1 MSTTTATLLDQL
13 GDACVIATL
22 RAPSTEAALGATA
35 ALLAG
40 GVRAI
45 EVTYTTPDVPG
56 VLRAIRERHG
66 DDVLLGAG
74 TLLDPHQAEEA
85 FAAGAGFLVSPGLD
99 DELIA
104 AMQATGAVTMAGA
117 VTPTEVMR
125 ARRLGVDVVKLFP
138 GSLGGPSHLKAL
150 RAPLPGLTY
159 MPTGGVSADN
169 LDQWLAAGA
178 FAVGAGGELCP
189 GAALVAGRYEDVQE
203 RAERFIAALQ
213 AYRARD

>member
-1 MSTTTATLLDQL
+1 MSTLLDDL
-13 GDACVIATL
+13 GHAYVIATL
-22 RAPSTEAALGATA
+22 RAPSTEAALGAA
-35 ALLAG
+35 DALLAG

-99 DELIA
+99 DELVA
-104 AMQATGAVTMAGA
+104 AMRATGAVTMAGA

-138 GSLGGPSHLKAL
+138 GSLGGPAHLKAL
-150 RAPLPGLTY
+150 RAPLPDVTY

-169 LDQWLAAGA
+169 LGEWLAAGA

-189 GAALVAGRYEDVQE
+189 GAALAAGDFDEVRK
-203 RAERFIAALQ
+203 RAERFTAAL
-213 AYRARD
+213 RAHRAQD

>member
-1 MSTTTATLLDQL
+1 MSTLLDDL

-22 RAPSTEAALGATA
+22 RAPSTEAAIGATA

-74 TLLDPHQAEEA
+74 TLLDPPQAEEA

-99 DELIA
+99 DDLIA
-104 AMQATGAVTMAGA
+104 AMRATGAVTMAGA

-138 GSLGGPSHLKAL
+138 GSLGGPGHLKAL
-150 RAPLPGLTY
+150 RAPLPDVTY
-159 MPTGGVSADN
+159 MPTGGVSSDN
-169 LDQWLAAGA
+169 LGEWLRAGA

-189 GAALVAGRYEDVQE
+189 APALAAGRYEEVQE
-203 RAERFIAALQ
+203 RAERFTAALR
-213 AYRARD
+213 AYRAQD